1 MAEYIERE
9 ALEIYLNHRLNFL
22 MAENGEYDHYTS
34 GFDDAVTIVEDFPSA
49 DVSPVV
55 RCKDC
60 KYYCRKDMPKGT
72 GWCTAVDVSS
82 FDKHFCSYGEK
93 REEKL

>member
-9 ALEIYLNHRLNFL
+9 DLEIAMNNWLNFL
-22 MAENGEYDHYTS
+22 IEAYGKYDHYTS
-34 GFDDAVTIVEDFPSA
+34 GFDEAVKIVENFPSA
-49 DVSPVV
+49 DVATVV

-60 KYYCRKDMPKGT
+60 KYYYRKDMCGGT

-93 REEKL
+93 REEK

>member
-1 MAEYIERE
+1 MRLVDADFANIFLNIEACEQIKR
-9 ALEIYLNHRLNFL
+9 
-22 MAENGEYDHYTS
+22 MQTV
-34 GFDDAVTIVEDFPSA
+34 DAV
-49 DVSPVV
+49 PVV

-60 KYYCRKDMPKGT
+60 KYYFRKDMPNGT

-93 REEKL
+93 RYE